1 MKTLKNIHTHN
12 TKENTWSRFFQALMV
27 VAMLCIASDIYAQNK
42 EVQFEVYT
50 TSATKATQ
58 YLLADDVALRD
69 CAASQCEQ
77 LTTLKIGTKVRLLAK
92 SENPNTINGVTSR
105 WYKVQMG
112 PEIGWIWGGLIS
124 QKTMISEQNPGVKF
138 VFGEAGV
145 DFKGYKRF
153 QIRAVKNGEEV
164 DKIYVKS
171 ETLRHELVSLVDDV
185 DKLYNLDIISLCPE
199 NDEICSVENSTSYV
213 VFKDNKLIQTE
224 SLAVFEKAK
233 PAKTTVAVAC
243 DLEFE
248 QK

>member
-12 TKENTWSRFFQALMV
+12 TKENTWSRIFQALLV
-27 VAMLCIASDIYAQNK
+27 IVMLFIASDIYAQNK
-42 EVQFEVYT
+42 EVEFEVYT

-69 CAASQCEQ
+69 CAAVQCEQ

-92 SENPNTINGVTSR
+92 SDIPNTINGVTSR

-153 QIRAVKNGEEV
+153 QIRAVKNGEEI
-164 DKIYVKS
+164 DKLFVKS
-171 ETLRHELVSLVDDV
+171 ESLRHELVSLIDDNN
-185 DKLYNLDIISLCPE
+185 KSNGMDIISLCSESEE
-199 NDEICSVENSTSYV
+199 NCDTENSTSYI
-213 VFKDNKLIQTE
+213 VFKDNKLMQTN
-224 SLAVFEKAK
+224 SLTVFEKAK
-233 PAKTTVAVAC
+233 HSKTSVAVAC
-243 DLEFE
+243 ELEFE
-248 QK
+248 